1 MKSKSIPYLDQLLEL
16 GKLYKI
22 EELKLY
28 AKTKKKLTTSQ
39 IELILL
45 KNKIRLPEQSY
56 NKKKIAEIEFKE
68 QVVTNILIT
77 LFLITFVISL
87 ISVRPF
93 IKTVTNEIKF
103 TYVAKEYK
111 SNFKKEIYKKTDNP
125 EFLNNKNENEN
136 YIGID
141 TQITLNLFENLKY
154 DLKSIRLGQSVK
166 PVYLSKLPKDLK
178 KIKSTNKRKDTFIK
192 IVMPLI
198 LNENEKI
205 LNDRNKLFKILGKQ
219 SNTMGEKVWLNRR
232 FKDYEIK
239 GEDIAELKLR
249 MDIIPTSIAIAQAA
263 KESGWGTSRF
273 ALEGNAM
280 YGQWT
285 WGGDGIEPSK
295 KDKKKDHKIL
305 KFPKLQSSVS
315 AYMKNL
321 NTHRGYLEF
330 RKERAEIRKKKQ
342 IVKGVD
348 LVAYLYNYAQTG
360 SEYVKTL
367 KQIIQQNDLTDF
379 DSSILMNSSR
389 SKSLTLYVLSKLILT

>member
-16 GKLYKI
+16 GKLYKVD
-22 EELKLY
+22 ELKFY
-28 AKTKKKLTTSQ
+28 AKSKKKLTTSQ

-56 NKKKIAEIEFKE
+56 NKKKIAEIKFKE

-93 IKTVTNEIKF
+93 IKTVTTEIKF

-111 SNFKKEIYKKTDNP
+111 SNFKNEDYKKISKTELP
-125 EFLNNKNENEN
+125 NNKNNEDGN

-198 LNENEKI
+198 LSENEKI
-205 LNDRNKLFKILGKQ
+205 LEDRNKLFRILGKQ
-219 SNTMGEKVWLNRR
+219 SNTMGEKVWLKRR
-232 FKDYEIK
+232 FKDYDIK

-249 MDIIPTSIAIAQAA
+249 MDIVPTSIAIAQAA

-285 WGGDGIEPSK
+285 WGGEGIEPSK
-295 KDKKKDHKIL
+295 KDKKKEHKIL
-305 KFPKLQSSVS
+305 KFPKLQSSVA

-321 NTHRGYLEF
+321 NTHRGYSEF
-330 RKERAEIRKKKQ
+330 RDKRSKIREKKQ
-342 IVKGVD
+342 EVNGLD
-348 LVAYLYNYAQTG
+348 LVDYLYNYAQTG
-360 SEYVKTL
+360 SEYVKIL
-367 KQIIQQNDLTDF
+367 KIIIQQNNLNDF
-379 DSSILMNSSR
+379 DTSILMNSSR
-389 SKSLTLYVLSKLILT
+389 SRSLTL

>member
-16 GKLYKI
+16 GKLYKV
-22 EELKLY
+22 EELKFY
-28 AKTKKKLTTSQ
+28 AKSKKKLTTSQ

-56 NKKKIAEIEFKE
+56 NKKKIAEIKFKE

-93 IKTVTNEIKF
+93 IKTVTTEIKF

-111 SNFKKEIYKKTDNP
+111 SNLKSEDYKKISKTELP
-125 EFLNNKNENEN
+125 NNKNNEDGN

-198 LNENEKI
+198 LSENEKI
-205 LNDRNKLFKILGKQ
+205 LEDRNKLFRILGKQ
-219 SNTMGEKVWLNRR
+219 SNTMGEKVWLKRR
-232 FKDYEIK
+232 FKDYDIK

-249 MDIIPTSIAIAQAA
+249 MDIVPTSIAIAQAA

-285 WGGDGIEPSK
+285 WGGEGIEPSK
-295 KDKKKDHKIL
+295 KDKEKEHKIL
-305 KFPKLQSSVS
+305 KFPKLQSSVA

-321 NTHRGYLEF
+321 NTHRGYSEF
-330 RKERAEIRKKKQ
+330 RDKRSKIREKKQ
-342 IVKGVD
+342 EVNGLD
-348 LVAYLYNYAQTG
+348 LVDYLYNYAQTG

-367 KQIIQQNDLTDF
+367 KIIIQQNNLNDF
-379 DSSILMNSSR
+379 DNSILMNSSR
-389 SKSLTLYVLSKLILT
+389 SRSLTL

>member
-1 MKSKSIPYLDQLLEL
+1 MKSKTTPYIDQLLEL
-16 GKLYKI
+16 SKLYKI
-22 EELKLY
+22 DELKFY
-28 AKTKKKLTTSQ
+28 AKTKKKLTVSQ

-56 NKKKIAEIEFKE
+56 NKKKIAEIKFKE
-68 QVVTNILIT
+68 QVVTNVLIT
-77 LFLITFVISL
+77 LFLMTFVISL

-93 IKTVTNEIKF
+93 IKTVTSEIKF

-111 SNFKKEIYKKTDNP
+111 SNF
-125 EFLNNKNENEN
+125 NKNDNKKIENTEFSKNKNKDEN

-192 IVMPLI
+192 IIMPLI
-198 LNENEKI
+198 LSENEKI
-205 LNDRNKLFKILGKQ
+205 FDDRNKLFKILGKQ
-219 SNTMGEKVWLNRR
+219 SNTMGEKVWLKRR
-232 FKDYEIK
+232 FKDYDVK

-295 KDKKKDHKIL
+295 KDKKKEHKIL
-305 KFPKLQSSVS
+305 KFPKLQSSVG

-321 NTHRGYLEF
+321 NTHRGYSEF
-330 RKERAEIRKKKQ
+330 RNERAKIRGNSQ
-342 IVKGVD
+342 IVTGID
-348 LVAYLYNYAQTG
+348 LVDYLYNYAQTG
-360 SEYVKTL
+360 SEYVKIL
-367 KQIIQQNDLTDF
+367 K
-379 DSSILMNSSR
+379 R
-389 SKSLTLYVLSKLILT
+389 

>member
-1 MKSKSIPYLDQLLEL
+1 MKNKQIPYIDQLLEL
-16 GKLYKI
+16 GKLYKVDEI
-22 EELKLY
+22 KLY
-28 AKTKKKLTTSQ
+28 AKSKKKLTTSQ
-39 IELILL
+39 VELILL
-45 KNKIRLPEQSY
+45 KNKIRLPDQSY
-56 NKKKIAEIEFKE
+56 NKKKIADIKFKE

-111 SNFKKEIYKKTDNP
+111 SNFNNDDYKKKDSTG
-125 EFLNNKNENEN
+125 FSVNKNQDEN

-166 PVYLSKLPKDLK
+166 PIYLTKLPKDLK
-178 KIKSTNKRKDTFIK
+178 KIKSTNKRKETFIK

-198 LNENEKI
+198 LIENEKI
-205 LNDRNKLFKILGKQ
+205 IEDRNKLFKILGKQ
-219 SNTMGEKVWLNRR
+219 SNSMGEKVWLKRR
-232 FKDYEIK
+232 FKDYDIK
-239 GEDIAELKLR
+239 GEDISELKLR
-249 MDIIPTSIAIAQAA
+249 LDIIPTSIAIAQAA

-285 WGGDGIEPSK
+285 WGGDGIEPSQ
-295 KDKKKDHKIL
+295 KDKKKEHKIL

-321 NTHRGYLEF
+321 NTHRGYSEF
-330 RKERAEIRKKKQ
+330 RKERSKIREKNKTVEG
-342 IVKGVD
+342 ID
-348 LVAYLYNYAQTG
+348 LVKYLYNYAQTG
-360 SEYVKTL
+360 SEYVKIL
-367 KQIIQQNDLTDF
+367 KKIIQQNDLTDF

-389 SKSLTLYVLSKLILT
+389 SKSLTL

>member
-16 GKLYKI
+16 GKLYKV
-22 EELKLY
+22 EELKFY
-28 AKTKKKLTTSQ
+28 AKSKKKLTTSQ

-56 NKKKIAEIEFKE
+56 NKKKIAEIKFKE

-93 IKTVTNEIKF
+93 IKTVTTEIKF

-111 SNFKKEIYKKTDNP
+111 SNFKNEDYKKISKTELPNK
-125 EFLNNKNENEN
+125 NNKNYEDDNF
-136 YIGID
+136 IGID

-166 PVYLSKLPKDLK
+166 PVYLSKLPRDLK
-178 KIKSTNKRKDTFIK
+178 KIKSTNKRKETFIK

-198 LNENEKI
+198 LSENEKI
-205 LNDRNKLFKILGKQ
+205 LEDRNKLFRILGKQ
-219 SNTMGEKVWLNRR
+219 SNTMGEKVWLKRR
-232 FKDYEIK
+232 FKDYGIK

-249 MDIIPTSIAIAQAA
+249 MDIVPTSIAIAQAA

-295 KDKKKDHKIL
+295 KDKKKEHKIL
-305 KFPKLQSSVS
+305 KFPKLQSSVA

-321 NTHRGYLEF
+321 NTHRGYSEF
-330 RKERAEIRKKKQ
+330 RDKRSKIREKKQ
-342 IVKGVD
+342 EVNGLD
-348 LVAYLYNYAQTG
+348 LVDYLYNYAQTG

-367 KQIIQQNDLTDF
+367 KIIIQQNNLNDF
-379 DSSILMNSSR
+379 DTSILMNSSR
-389 SKSLTLYVLSKLILT
+389 SRSLTL

>member
-1 MKSKSIPYLDQLLEL
+1 MKNKQIPYLDQLLEL
-16 GKLYKI
+16 GKLYKVDEI
-22 EELKLY
+22 KLY
-28 AKTKKKLTTSQ
+28 AKSKKKLTISQ

-56 NKKKIAEIEFKE
+56 NKKKVAEIKFKE

-93 IKTVTNEIKF
+93 IKTVTSEIKF

-111 SNFKKEIYKKTDNP
+111 SNFKNDDYKKKDSP
-125 EFLNNKNENEN
+125 EFSFNKNQDEN

-166 PVYLSKLPKDLK
+166 PIYLSKLPKDLK
-178 KIKSTNKRKDTFIK
+178 KIKSTNKRKETFIK

-198 LNENEKI
+198 LIENEKI
-205 LNDRNKLFKILGKQ
+205 IEDRNKLFKILNKQ
-219 SNTMGEKVWLNRR
+219 SNTMGEKVWLKRR
-232 FKDYEIK
+232 FKDYDIK
-239 GEDIAELKLR
+239 GEDISELKLR
-249 MDIIPTSIAIAQAA
+249 LDIIPTSIAIAQAA

-285 WGGDGIEPSK
+285 WGGDGIEPSQ
-295 KDKKKDHKIL
+295 KDKKKEHKIL

-321 NTHRGYLEF
+321 NTHRGYSEF
-330 RKERAEIRKKKQ
+330 RKERSKIREKNKTVEG
-342 IVKGVD
+342 ID
-348 LVAYLYNYAQTG
+348 LVKYLYNYAQTG
-360 SEYVKTL
+360 SEYVKIL

-389 SKSLTLYVLSKLILT
+389 SKSLTL

>member
-1 MKSKSIPYLDQLLEL
+1 MKNKQIPYIDQLLEL
-16 GKLYKI
+16 GKLYKVDEI
-22 EELKLY
+22 KLY
-28 AKTKKKLTTSQ
+28 AKSKKKLTTSQ

-56 NKKKIAEIEFKE
+56 NKKKIAEIKFKE

-111 SNFKKEIYKKTDNP
+111 SNFNNDDYKKKDST
-125 EFLNNKNENEN
+125 EFSANKNQDEN

-166 PVYLSKLPKDLK
+166 PIYLTKLPKDLK
-178 KIKSTNKRKDTFIK
+178 KIKSTNKRKETFIK

-198 LNENEKI
+198 LIENEKI
-205 LNDRNKLFKILGKQ
+205 IEDRKKLFKILGKQ
-219 SNTMGEKVWLNRR
+219 SNTMGEKVWLKRR
-232 FKDYEIK
+232 FKDYDIK
-239 GEDIAELKLR
+239 GEDISELKLR
-249 MDIIPTSIAIAQAA
+249 LDIIPTSIAIAQAA

-285 WGGDGIEPSK
+285 WGGDGIEPSQKDEK
-295 KDKKKDHKIL
+295 KEHKIL

-321 NTHRGYLEF
+321 NTHRGYSEF
-330 RKERAEIRKKKQ
+330 RKERSKIREKNKT
-342 IVKGVD
+342 VKGID

-360 SEYVKTL
+360 SEYVKIL
-367 KQIIQQNDLTDF
+367 KKIIEQNDLTDF
-379 DSSILMNSSR
+379 DNSILMNSSR
-389 SKSLTLYVLSKLILT
+389 SKSLTL

>member
-1 MKSKSIPYLDQLLEL
+1 MKNKQIPYIDQLLEL
-16 GKLYKI
+16 GKLYKVDEI
-22 EELKLY
+22 KLY
-28 AKTKKKLTTSQ
+28 AKSKKKLTTSQ

-56 NKKKIAEIEFKE
+56 NKKKIAEIKFKE

-111 SNFKKEIYKKTDNP
+111 SNFKNNDYKKKDST
-125 EFLNNKNENEN
+125 EFSVNKNQDEN

-166 PVYLSKLPKDLK
+166 PIYLTKLPKDLK
-178 KIKSTNKRKDTFIK
+178 KIKSTNKRKETFIK

-198 LNENEKI
+198 LIENEKI
-205 LNDRNKLFKILGKQ
+205 IEDRNKLFKILGKQ
-219 SNTMGEKVWLNRR
+219 SNSMGEKVWLKRR
-232 FKDYEIK
+232 FKDYDIK
-239 GEDIAELKLR
+239 GEDISELKLR
-249 MDIIPTSIAIAQAA
+249 LDIIPTSIAIAQAA

-285 WGGDGIEPSK
+285 WGGDGIEPSQ
-295 KDKKKDHKIL
+295 KDKKKEHKIL

-321 NTHRGYLEF
+321 NTHRGYSEF
-330 RKERAEIRKKKQ
+330 RKERSKIREKNKTVEG
-342 IVKGVD
+342 ID

-360 SEYVKTL
+360 SEYVKIL
-367 KQIIQQNDLTDF
+367 KKIIEQNDLTDF
-379 DSSILMNSSR
+379 DNSILMNSSR
-389 SKSLTLYVLSKLILT
+389 SKSLTL

>member
-1 MKSKSIPYLDQLLEL
+1 MKNKQIPYIDQLLEL
-16 GKLYKI
+16 GKLYKVDEI
-22 EELKLY
+22 KLY
-28 AKTKKKLTTSQ
+28 AKSKKKLTTSQ

-56 NKKKIAEIEFKE
+56 NKKKIAEIKFKE
-68 QVVTNILIT
+68 QVVANILIT

-111 SNFKKEIYKKTDNP
+111 SNFNNDDYKKKDSTG
-125 EFLNNKNENEN
+125 FSVNKNQDEN

-166 PVYLSKLPKDLK
+166 PIYLTNLPKDLK
-178 KIKSTNKRKDTFIK
+178 KIKSTSKRKETFIK

-198 LNENEKI
+198 LIENEKI
-205 LNDRNKLFKILGKQ
+205 IEDRNKLFKILGKQ
-219 SNTMGEKVWLNRR
+219 SNSMGEKVWLKRR
-232 FKDYEIK
+232 FKDYDIK
-239 GEDIAELKLR
+239 GEDISELKLR
-249 MDIIPTSIAIAQAA
+249 LDIIPTSISIAQAA

-285 WGGDGIEPSK
+285 WGGDGIEPSQ
-295 KDKKKDHKIL
+295 KDKKKEHKIL

-321 NTHRGYLEF
+321 NTHRGYSEF
-330 RKERAEIRKKKQ
+330 RKERSKIREKNKTVEG
-342 IVKGVD
+342 ID
-348 LVAYLYNYAQTG
+348 LVKYLYNYAQTG
-360 SEYVKTL
+360 SEYVKIL
-367 KQIIQQNDLTDF
+367 KKIIEQNDLTDF

-389 SKSLTLYVLSKLILT
+389 SKSLTL

>member
-1 MKSKSIPYLDQLLEL
+1 MKPKSISYLDQLLEL
-16 GKLYKI
+16 GKLYKV
-22 EELKLY
+22 EELKIY
-28 AKTKKKLTTSQ
+28 AKSKKKLTTSQ

-56 NKKKIAEIEFKE
+56 NKKKIAEIKFKE

-93 IKTVTNEIKF
+93 IKTVTTEIKF

-111 SNFKKEIYKKTDNP
+111 SNFKNEDYKKISKTELP
-125 EFLNNKNENEN
+125 KNKSNEDGN

-198 LNENEKI
+198 LSENEKI
-205 LNDRNKLFKILGKQ
+205 LEDRNKLFRILGKQ
-219 SNTMGEKVWLNRR
+219 SNTMGEKVWLKRR
-232 FKDYEIK
+232 FKDYDIK

-249 MDIIPTSIAIAQAA
+249 MDIVPTSIAIAQAA

-285 WGGDGIEPSK
+285 WGGEGIEPSK
-295 KDKKKDHKIL
+295 KDKEKEHKIL
-305 KFPKLQSSVS
+305 KFPKLQSSVA

-321 NTHRGYLEF
+321 NTHRGYSEF
-330 RKERAEIRKKKQ
+330 RDKRSKIREKKQ
-342 IVKGVD
+342 EVSGLD
-348 LVAYLYNYAQTG
+348 LVDYLYNYAQTG

-367 KQIIQQNDLTDF
+367 KIIIQQNNLNDF

-389 SKSLTLYVLSKLILT
+389 SRSLTL

>member
-1 MKSKSIPYLDQLLEL
+1 MKSKVTPYLEQLLEL

-22 EELKLY
+22 DELKLY
-28 AKTKKKLTTSQ
+28 AKSKKKLTISQ

-56 NKKKIAEIEFKE
+56 NKKKIAEIKFKE
-68 QVVTNILIT
+68 QVLTNILIT

-93 IKTVTNEIKF
+93 IKTVTSEIKF

-111 SNFKKEIYKKTDNP
+111 SNFKSDNRTKKDNT
-125 EFLNNKNENEN
+125 EFSNNKKNDEN

-166 PVYLSKLPKDLK
+166 PVYLTKLPKDLK
-178 KIKSTNKRKDTFIK
+178 KIRSTNKRKDTFIK
-192 IVMPLI
+192 IIMPLI
-198 LNENEKI
+198 LSENEKI
-205 LNDRNKLFKILGKQ
+205 LEDRNKLFKILGKQ
-219 SNTMGEKVWLNRR
+219 SNSMGEKVWLKRR
-232 FKDYEIK
+232 FKDYDVN
-239 GEDIAELKLR
+239 GEDVTELKQR

-285 WGGDGIEPSK
+285 WDGDGIEPSQ
-295 KDKKKDHKIL
+295 KDKKKEHKIL

-321 NTHRGYLEF
+321 NTHRGYTEF
-330 RKERAEIRKKKQ
+330 RKERAEKRESNKK
-342 IVKGVD
+342 IIGVD
-348 LVAYLYNYAQTG
+348 LVDYLYNYAQTG

-367 KQIIQQNDLTDF
+367 KKIIQQNNLTDF

-389 SKSLTLYVLSKLILT
+389 SKSLTL